1 MKKGLIGKK
10 IGMTQVYN
18 EKGTLVPVTVI
29 EAGPCVVLDLKTK
42 EKNGYSSIQLGF
54 GEKKVKNVSKAII
67 GTCKKAGREN
77 RPPCKIAEVRLDADS
92 DLQIGAELKSDIFA
106 ADEFVDIIG
115 ITKGRGFQGVV
126 RRHSFAGG
134 RASHGGGWHRRTGS
148 IGQKELPGNI
158 IKGKRMPGQMGNER
172 RTIQNLLVV
181 KVSPEENLLFV
192 KGAVPGPNGGIVHIK
207 SAKKK

>member
-54 GEKKVKNVSKAII
+54 GEKKVKNVSKAIV

-92 DLQIGAELKSDIFA
+92 DLQIGAELKTDIFA
-106 ADEFVDIIG
+106 ANEFVDIIG

-126 RRHSFAGG
+126 KRYNFAGG

-148 IGQKELPGNI
+148 IGQKEMPGNI
-158 IKGKRMPGQMGNER
+158 VKGKRMPGQMGNER

-192 KGAVPGPNGGIVHIK
+192 KGAVPGPNGGIVHVK

>member
-18 EKGTLVPVTVI
+18 EKGALVPVTVI

-54 GEKKVKNVSKAII
+54 GEKKVKNVSKAIV

-106 ADEFVDIIG
+106 ANEFVDIIG

-126 RRHSFAGG
+126 KRYNFAGG

-148 IGQKELPGNI
+148 IGQKEMPGNI
-158 IKGKRMPGQMGNER
+158 VKGKRMPGQMGNER

-192 KGAVPGPNGGIVHIK
+192 KGAVPGPNGGIVHVK

>member
-54 GEKKVKNVSKAII
+54 GEKKAKNVSKAII

-77 RPPCKIAEVRLDADS
+77 RPPCKIAEVRLETDS

-106 ADEFVDIIG
+106 ANEFVDIIG

-126 RRHSFAGG
+126 RRHNFAGG

-158 IKGKRMPGQMGNER
+158 IKGKRMPGQMGNDR

-192 KGAVPGPNGGIVHIK
+192 KGAVPGPNGGIVQVK

>member
-106 ADEFVDIIG
+106 ADEFVDIVG